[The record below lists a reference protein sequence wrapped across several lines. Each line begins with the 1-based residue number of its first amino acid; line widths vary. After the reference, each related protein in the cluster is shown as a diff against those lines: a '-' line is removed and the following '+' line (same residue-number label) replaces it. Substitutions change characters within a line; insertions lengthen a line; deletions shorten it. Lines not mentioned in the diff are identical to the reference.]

1 MMIQEA
7 AYFLAEKNGFAS
19 GAMDYWVTAEAQ
31 IDAILA
37 GKKK

>member
-19 GAMDYWVTAEAQ
+19 GAMDYWVKAEAQ
-31 IDAILA
+31 IDAMLA